1 MAEQHNQQ
9 ENQIMNIK
17 IITTAALSLGLAGLC
32 FGQSSSPTST
42 AGSSKTSA
50 ATSSPA
56 TATTATT
63 TASTGAPYTEGA
75 VWEVTMIKTKAGMSD
90 DYLKQL
96 AQGLKPIY
104 EDEKKQKLIL
114 DYKILMGD
122 AASPHDFDIL
132 IMVQYANMAAFDGL
146 RDKLEPIAQKILGS
160 EDERRQAAVKRSEV
174 REILG
179 NKIMREITLK

>member
-17 IITTAALSLGLAGLC
+17 IITIAALSLGLAGLC
-32 FGQSSSPTST
+32 FGQSSSPTSA

-56 TATTATT
+56 TATT

-75 VWEVTMIKTKAGMSD
+75 VWEITMIKTKAGMSD

-104 EDEKKQKLIL
+104 EEEKKQKLIL
-114 DYKILMGD
+114 DYKIMMGD

-132 IMVQYANMAAFDGL
+132 IMAQYANMAAFDGL
-146 RDKLEPIAQKILGS
+146 RDKIDPIANKIMGG
-160 EDERRQAAVKRSEV
+160 EDQRRSTMVKRMDV

-179 NKIMREITLK
+179 TKTMREITLK